1 MNIRIKI
8 FIIILIFIGWF
19 LLYKSKS
26 KEQFD
31 DSYATFE
38 LTSNPDDLTYVSDL
52 TKINNKHLDC
62 CLVEKKYVEDNKNPS
77 GGSFKYDFQKL
88 SNANCDLSKTVLNS
102 SRQIFIDG
110 ENNWSNEY
118 CTNNNNI
125 LGSCRNINKECIDF
139 VDKKFCDDYKMTWSK
154 KSCHDPLDFV
164 WQDRISA
171 PRPPASIYD
180 GSVVLFK

>member
-1 MNIRIKI
+1 M
-8 FIIILIFIGWF
+8 
-19 LLYKSKS
+19 YKSKS

-38 LTSNPDDLTYVSDL
+38 LTSNPDDLIYVSDL

-88 SNANCDLSKTVLNS
+88 SNVNCDLSKTVLNS

-171 PRPPASIYD
+171 PRPTASIYD
-180 GSVVLFK
+180 GSVILFK

>member
-19 LLYKSKS
+19 ILNKS

-31 DSYATFE
+31 DSYASFQ
-38 LTSNPDDLTYVSDL
+38 LTPNPDNLTHVSDL
-52 TKINNKHLDC
+52 TKLNNKHLEC
-62 CLVEKKYVEDNKNPS
+62 CLVEKKYVEDETNPS
-77 GGSFKYDFQKL
+77 GGSFKYDFKKL
-88 SNANCDLSKTVLNS
+88 TNVNCDLSKTVLNS

-139 VDKKFCDDYKMTWSK
+139 VDKNFCANYKMTWSK

-164 WQDRISA
+164 WEDRTSA
-171 PRPPASIYD
+171 LRPPEPPIQKTISFA
-180 GSVVLFK
+180 L